1 MGYRK
6 IWFSLALAAS
16 RLLQSTVLIM
26 KTTYRSILRTGGFA
40 ALFLVHIISIEV
52 TSAQTYR
59 EKGDAGTIFETAP
72 VIPPGV
78 QRIIGTLKPG
88 LNATGGANPV
98 DIDVYLFSATLA
110 MGEWEIRVRSTPEL
124 PSPVLY
130 ISEGFFGYSVVPF
143 APPGQDVV
151 YRFNSQNSTTAVAVA
166 NNPLVPF
173 GVEDPLFPHS
183 RVSGVRTVDP
193 VVPTTGQSYTIEFNF
208 KTDVTGINLTVG
220 ERYKPSSQKG
230 RFILNDTGKDQTVT
244 IRGRD
249 KARIKVSSQLYFWET
264 PIAYDIVLP
273 PTLALRRVWNSV
285 EGENVT
291 AEFRAGRYNSPVTV
305 LNGDSMI
312 FVVESPPKR
321 GATRVSRPESGVSK
335 GKVRIRGF
343 RADDRK
349 QGDTV
354 AAEVILRDNP

>member
-1 MGYRK
+1 M
-6 IWFSLALAAS
+6 
-16 RLLQSTVLIM
+16 IM

-40 ALFLVHIISIEV
+40 ALFLVHITSVEV

-72 VIPPGV
+72 VVPPGV
-78 QRIIGTLKPG
+78 NRIIGTLKPG
-88 LNATGGANPV
+88 LDATGGANPV
-98 DIDVYLFSATLA
+98 DVDVYLFSATLR

-130 ISEGFFGYSVVPF
+130 VSDGFLGYSLVPY

-151 YRFNSQNSTTAVAVA
+151 YRFNAQNWTTAVAVA

-173 GVEDPLFPHS
+173 GVDDPLFPHS

-193 VVPTTGQSYTIEFNF
+193 VVPTTRQPYTIDFNF
-208 KTDVTGINLTVG
+208 KTDVSGINMTVG
-220 ERYKPSSQKG
+220 EKYIPSSQKG

-249 KARIKVSSQLYFWET
+249 KARIKVISQLYLWET

-273 PTLALRRVWNSV
+273 PTLTLRRVWNSV

-291 AEFRAGRYNSPVTV
+291 AEFLSGRYNSPVTV

-354 AAEVILRDNP
+354 AAKVILHGAP

>member
-1 MGYRK
+1 
-6 IWFSLALAAS
+6 
-16 RLLQSTVLIM
+16 M
-26 KTTYRSILRTGGFA
+26 KTTNRSILRTGGFA
-40 ALFLVHIISIEV
+40 ALFLVHITSVEV

-59 EKGDAGTIFETAP
+59 EKGDAGTLFETAP

-98 DIDVYLFSATLA
+98 DIDVYLFSATLG

-130 ISEGFFGYSVVPF
+130 VNEGFFGYSVVPY

-151 YRFNSQNSTTAVAVA
+151 FRFSGQNWTTAVAVA
-166 NNPLVPF
+166 NNGLVPYSL
-173 GVEDPLFPHS
+173 EEPLTAQS
-183 RVSGVRTVDP
+183 RIAGVRTVDP

-208 KTDVTGINLTVG
+208 KTSVSGINLTVG
-220 ERYKPSSQKG
+220 EKYIPSSQKG
-230 RFILNDTGKDQTVT
+230 QFILNDTGKDQTVT

-249 KARIKVSSQLYFWET
+249 KARIKVISQLYFWET

-273 PTLALRRVWNSV
+273 PTLTLRRVWNSV

-291 AEFRAGRYNSPVTV
+291 AEFLSGRYNSPVTT

-321 GATRVSRPESGVSK
+321 GATRGSRPESVSK

-343 RADDRK
+343 QADDRK

-354 AAEVILRDNP
+354 AADVILRDTP